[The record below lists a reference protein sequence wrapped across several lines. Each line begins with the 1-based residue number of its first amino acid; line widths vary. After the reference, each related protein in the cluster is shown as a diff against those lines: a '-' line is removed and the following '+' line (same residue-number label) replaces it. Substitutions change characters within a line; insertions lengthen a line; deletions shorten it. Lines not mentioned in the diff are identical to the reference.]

1 MGCELSWGFRRP
13 NFCVPHG
20 PAWCWLDADLDADCS
35 RHPCGVV
42 SKMRTPNSHGLTL
55 YFLIQINMLK
65 YPQFY
70 SIPLCPC
77 DICMNGWLWHINSH
91 RKKLT
96 PFFATF
102 RQWPLGARDQL
113 LWEFE
118 AINHEATLEVHAS
131 QKVRALSVLLRSA
144 SHSFLE
150 NRVVIYMA
158 LDWKTG
164 MNSIIHDRKR
174 MINHWLQLVLVPY
187 FQTKPLIHAVD
198 LQCNTATSPMFESM

>member
-1 MGCELSWGFRRP
+1 MGVPSGNLTVWYGESLHHHKFHRWNTELNGPFSLDKLNYWRIHWVVSFLGGSED
-13 NFCVPHG
+13 PHG
-20 PAWCWLDADLDADCS
+20 PAWCWLDADCS

-42 SKMRTPNSHGLTL
+42 SKMRTPNSHVLTL

-77 DICMNGWLWHINSH
+77 DICMNGWVWHINSH

-96 PFFATF
+96 HF
-102 RQWPLGARDQL
+102 ARDQL

-131 QKVRALSVLLRSA
+131 QKVRAPSQLISVGS
-144 SHSFLE
+144 SE
-150 NRVVIYMA
+150 I
-158 LDWKTG
+158 G
-164 MNSIIHDRKR
+164 
-174 MINHWLQLVLVPY
+174 
-187 FQTKPLIHAVD
+187 
-198 LQCNTATSPMFESM
+198 